1 MKVPLI
7 VTMKNCVPASI
18 QRNQCGSRQGVT
30 VGAYV
35 MFMVG
40 AIEGAI
46 EGAKV
51 EAMVV
56 DELNLSPSSPSTDRL
71 LALWRRKFY

>member
-1 MKVPLI
+1 
-7 VTMKNCVPASI
+7 
-18 QRNQCGSRQGVT
+18 
-30 VGAYV
+30 

-56 DELNLSPSSPSTDRL
+56 ELNLRSL
-71 LALWRRKFY
+71 LTVWASASFLGGRKVRKMRKMKGLQIREQRKGKSV